1 MGTDKFKNIRTE
13 KYDNLIKDLKSG
25 DILLCC
31 GNYLVSQL
39 IKSIS
44 KSMFSHVGI
53 IVKWEENILLM
64 ESVEDDGVRMVPLEH
79 YIKNYENS
87 NNRYNGSL
95 YVARHKLLEGLNDED
110 DKIRK
115 LIKEG
120 LSLLN
125 RAYDKNEIAEIIARI
140 GLGIGKHNDNQEYIC
155 SEFVNECFKK
165 INIEFLDDSKGYIFP
180 EHIASDPNTKPI
192 AQIE

>member
-1 MGTDKFKNIRTE
+1 MGTDKFKNIRAE

-25 DILLCC
+25 DILFCS
-31 GNYLVSQL
+31 GNYLISQL
-39 IKSIS
+39 IKSVS

-53 IVKWEENILLM
+53 IVKLEENILLM
-64 ESVEDDGVRMVPLEH
+64 ESVEDDGVRMVPLDH
-79 YIKNYENS
+79 YINNYENS

-95 YVARHKLLEGLNDED
+95 YVARHKLLEDLSDED

-125 RAYDKNEIAEIIARI
+125 RSYDKNEIAQIVARI
-140 GLGIGKHNDNQEYIC
+140 GLELGKHNDNKEYIC

-165 INIEFLDDSKGYIFP
+165 INIEFLVDSKGYIYP
-180 EHIASDPNTKPI
+180 EHIAADPNTSPI